1 MVMPGIQ
8 QLTRQAGYEHNLP
21 PKEAIIEKKDYRGAQ
36 KLHTA
41 RGDGAQNLRGNVG
54 QNSAPKASVAGSLF
68 SRGTMEERDGRNPR
82 ARHLRYSVGARLCLR
97 GQSQKRWQTTGVPE
111 CK

>member
-36 KLHTA
+36 KLLTA
-41 RGDGAQNLRGNVG
+41 RGDGAQNLHSSAG
-54 QNSAPKASVAGSLF
+54 QNSAPKASMLVCVCLINTPLQ
-68 SRGTMEERDGRNPR
+68 RGDF
-82 ARHLRYSVGARLCLR
+82 GAD
-97 GQSQKRWQTTGVPE
+97 T
-111 CK
+111 